1 MFDYEY
7 RDSADAGRVCLEI
20 SLKPFGRDMSDE
32 GVRAAAVKL
41 FTQWMPLLRRA
52 KGCSVL
58 FWTSDGSEILEYT
71 GDLDREFEWCRYIG
85 IGNWDRSADPKD
97 DKDAGSLHHF
107 PINYIEDP
115 PKMTYRNLKR
125 IISVVKEVGRE
136 ITGFEIEAGETFDPG
151 PEFAWSD
158 FKYVRHPEIA
168 QGSIMGQRKWVHCAA
183 LLHADERSYAGFPDG
198 IEEGTTL
205 GRFLGRQF
213 KALAADVGFDYIWLS
228 NGFGFSLQSWNWTGE
243 MFDGHGFD
251 TEGMTGI
258 HDKILRF
265 WEDFTAETGDIRIE
279 TRGSNLFA
287 CCDIA
292 SHGSPLG
299 EICKCKT
306 LVAPPN
312 SPWAP
317 LNYRFGLELAG
328 YMSHIADLPP
338 LGFNFRYYIH
348 DPWWLNSPWFD
359 RYDRSPHDIYLPLSI
374 ARLDDKLSVTKPY
387 GISFLSADDSFG
399 RLPDRCPNEV
409 IPHILAA
416 YNDYPDEPGIVTW
429 VYPIGSY
436 CDTVFR
442 NGHPENIFMDD
453 WLVESGIDNGFP
465 VNTVISD
472 SDFIK
477 TDKSKLRDTVLLIPV
492 PAAGSVLERA
502 VFDALNTGVKVILF
516 GSAARMSP
524 AMLKRA
530 GLKLSEESAEGEMTV
545 SLSPALL
552 ADTAENGGY
561 SRILRHTAL
570 VSGGPVIEEASDSI
584 ALAEAAAESGRR
596 YAYMTEKNG
605 LIWIRGSFPH
615 DERSGGS
622 LPPVLPRDKYFSSA
636 SLLRCALAR
645 FGTSIRFE
653 CFDSGDSLP
662 IIHLSRCRGAL
673 YLNEFAKD
681 ASIRMRMSLPDGAP
695 AFDNSEFIVSG
706 SEGRYPLS
714 RWIHT
719 DCRIFVRQK
728 ERSKI
733 TVKKDHPVTHID
745 VDERTVVTGLKDA
758 VLTVYPPKG
767 GTVFIR
773 FGDDLWNGGNVPLE
787 YDGERDCWIS
797 EPVSGRV
804 NVCVQ
809 EAENIG
815 DYRKLEFI
823 RKG

>member
-7 RDSADAGRVCLEI
+7 VDSANAGRVCLEI

-32 GVRAAAVKL
+32 GVRNTAARL
-41 FTQWMPLLRRA
+41 FSQWMPLLKRA
-52 KGCSVL
+52 SGCSVL

-85 IGNWDRSADPKD
+85 IGNWDRNADPGKD
-97 DKDAGSLHHF
+97 GDADCLHHY

-115 PKMTYRNLKR
+115 PPMTYRDLKR
-125 IISVVKEVGRE
+125 IIAAVKDVGRE
-136 ITGFEIEAGETFDPG
+136 ITGFDIEAGETFDPG

-183 LLHADERSYAGFPDG
+183 ALRADDRRYAGFPEG
-198 IEEGTTL
+198 VPEGTTL

-213 KALAADVGFDYIWLS
+213 RALADDVGFDYIWLS

-243 MFDGHGFD
+243 MFDGQSFNTDGAG
-251 TEGMTGI
+251 EI
-258 HDKILRF
+258 HDKIVRF
-265 WEDFTAETGDIRIE
+265 WDDFTAETGGIRIE

-292 SHGSPLG
+292 SHGSPLD
-299 EICKCKT
+299 EIYRHKT

-374 ARLDDKLSVTKPY
+374 ARLDENLDVTKPY
-387 GISFLSADDSFG
+387 GVSFLSADDSFG

-409 IPHILAA
+409 IPHLLAA
-416 YNDYPDEPGIVTW
+416 YGDYPDEPGVVTW
-429 VYPIGSY
+429 VYPIKTY
-436 CDTVFR
+436 CDTVFGDGR
-442 NGHPENIFMDD
+442 PERIFMDD
-453 WLVESGIDNGFP
+453 WFVESGIDHGFP

-472 SDFIK
+472 TNFIK
-477 TDKSKLRDTVLLIPV
+477 ADKERLKNTVLLIPV
-492 PAAGSVLERA
+492 PPAGSELENA
-502 VFDALNTGVKVILF
+502 LTDALDAGVRVIMF
-516 GSAARMSP
+516 GSAERMSP
-524 AMLKRA
+524 GMADRA
-530 GLKLSEESAEGEMTV
+530 GLKHAGEGAEGVMTV
-545 SLSPALL
+545 SLSPALRV
-552 ADTAENGGY
+552 DTAENGK
-561 SRILRHTAL
+561 SSMRLRHSAL
-570 VSGGPVIEEASDSI
+570 VSGGDIAEEVTD
-584 ALAEAAAESGRR
+584 AEPLVRVKAENGRE
-596 YAYMTEKNG
+596 YAYMSEKNG

-615 DERSGGS
+615 DDKSRGS
-622 LPPVLPRDKYFSSA
+622 LPPLLKREEYFCPSQ
-636 SLLRCALAR
+636 LLRSALSR
-645 FGTSIRFE
+645 FGASIAFD
-653 CFDSGDSLP
+653 CFDVGDSLP
-662 IIHLSRCRGAL
+662 IIHLSRCRNAL
-673 YLNEFAKD
+673 FLNEFAKD
-681 ASIRMRMSLPDGAP
+681 ASVKMRLSMPDGAP
-695 AFDNSEFIVSG
+695 AFDNSEFVVSK
-706 SEGRYPLS
+706 SEGCYTLS

-719 DCRIFVRQK
+719 ECRIFVRQD

-733 TVKKDHPVTHID
+733 TVKKDHPITHIN
-745 VDERTVVTGLKDA
+745 VDCRTVVTGLKNA

-767 GTVFIR
+767 GTMFIR
-773 FGDDLWNGGNVPLE
+773 RGDDLWHGGNVPAE
-787 YDGERDCWIS
+787 YDAEKGCWIS
-797 EPVSGRV
+797 APVSGTV

-809 EAENIG
+809 EAQNIG
-815 DYRKLEFI
+815 DYKKLEFI
-823 RKG
+823 NKH